1 MSKNKGQ
8 KQVSLAGVARTP
20 KEEEKKRVSSWKWIG
35 IGVLLIVLLVAGVLL
50 FRAFDEEEKPSLSAR
65 EMAEYTYTAD
75 AIAGDVSYYLLGVT
89 GENIGDPMDMLA
101 VMCYDR
107 KAESVSV
114 VQIPVATYID
124 KENGFAVD
132 TIGDI
137 WYNPQP
143 EIFCSACRVRVS
155 QEERDGKVHAT
166 CGADLEEKDGS
177 GWLDLIRVINTQY
190 GLPIDNY
197 LILPRKGLY
206 GLIEALDGIEVELEK
221 KMTLAGEEYDA
232 GVHTLMGE
240 AAVDYAVTYNYK
252 GTPASDRERM
262 SRQRQVLAGLWQKI
276 AACEMKDLYYVD
288 ENEAT
293 KGVLGRLMTGANP
306 LRFNTTSFGKARL
319 LGISEDEAADIK
331 LSDALARFAMQ
342 LGDISLDKVTFSIL
356 PGAAEKNGTATVYS
370 VNREQVIA
378 LLNEQMNPY
387 GLYIDEDTVTAP
399 QMNDDPKE
407 ADLATVTLDTVLPQ
421 EKESEEGEE

>member
-20 KEEEKKRVSSWKWIG
+20 KEEEKKRISPWKWIA
-35 IGVLLIVLLVAGVLL
+35 IGMVLVILLFVGVLL
-50 FRAFDEEEKPSLSAR
+50 FDAVDEEEKPALTAR
-65 EMAEYTYTAD
+65 EMVEYTYTAD
-75 AIAGDVSYYLLGVT
+75 DIAANVSYYLLGVT
-89 GENIGDPMDMLA
+89 GEKIGDPMDMLA

-107 KAESVSV
+107 KADSVSV

-124 KENGFAVD
+124 KDNGFAVD
-132 TIGDI
+132 TMGEV
-137 WYNPQP
+137 WYHPQP
-143 EIFCSACRVRVS
+143 EVFCSACRVRVP
-155 QEERDGKVHAT
+155 EADRDGKVHAT
-166 CGADLEEKDGS
+166 CGADLENKDGS

-221 KMTLAGEEYDA
+221 KMTLAGESYDA
-232 GVHTLMGE
+232 GAQILMGE

-262 SRQRQVLAGLWQKI
+262 SRQRKVMAGLWQKI
-276 AACEMKDLYYVD
+276 ASCEMKDLYYLD

-306 LRFNTTSFGKARL
+306 VRFNTTSFGKARL
-319 LGISEDEAADIK
+319 LGISETEAADIK

-342 LGDISLDKVTFSIL
+342 LGDVPLDKVTFSIL
-356 PGAAEKNGTATVYS
+356 PGGAEKNGTATVYS
-370 VNREQVIA
+370 VNKAQVIE
-378 LLNEQMNPY
+378 LLNEQMNAY

-399 QMNDDPKE
+399 QLNSKPKE
-407 ADLATVTLDTVLPQ
+407 ADLTTVTLDTVLPQ
-421 EKESEEGEE
+421 VEETEEGEE